1 MDVDSDPRRADAP
14 TEAGEGRRG
23 RRRFLERAPGLQL
36 MAVYWVP
43 VTVFVGLPV
52 RWLFDR
58 QESLVEAVLGGA
70 WNAVCIGP
78 AIYLGRRAAGE
89 QAARRDPEGYALRE
103 ALRTGTVPED
113 EGTRA
118 ALPGYLAGQRRA
130 TWAALLFILTIC
142 LGLVLLALLAA
153 DNEGSVVLSGAVAV
167 VSVAV
172 AVLTLTRI
180 RRLASLLRAGPPG
193 APR

>member
-1 MDVDSDPRRADAP
+1 MDLDSDARRADAP
-14 TEAGEGRRG
+14 AGGGEG

-36 MAVYWVP
+36 IAVYWVP

-58 QESLVEAVLGGA
+58 QESLVDAVLGGA

-78 AIYLGRRAAGE
+78 AIYIGRLAAGE

-113 EGTRA
+113 EATRA

-130 TWAALLFILTIC
+130 TWAALLVILTIC
-142 LGLVLLALLAA
+142 LGLFLLALLAA

-180 RRLASLLRAGPPG
+180 RRLASLLVADPPRS
-193 APR
+193 PR